1 MRTSFK
7 SLRHAVDG
15 LSHAFVTERNLRL
28 FGVLY
33 LLSLMLGIAL
43 QISLWEWQIVIVTG
57 GIFLS
62 FELINTALEHFTDA
76 FDTHSQSV
84 HSSAIKATKDIAAGA
99 SLMCAMAWATVL
111 CFVFLP
117 HLWAWWQLQSD
128 VHMSEL

>member
-1 MRTSFK
+1 MHNSLK

-33 LLSLMLGIAL
+33 LLSLMLGVAL

-76 FDTHSQSV
+76 FDTHSQSI

-99 SLMCAMAWATVL
+99 SLLCALAWAAVL
-111 CFVFLP
+111 CFIFLP
-117 HLWAWWQLQSD
+117 HLWEWWSNQWS
-128 VHMSEL
+128 VHRSEL